1 MQSWSKQGNE
11 VASMVLVREIER
23 MFKRDGLYNSNVPWF
38 GHFNEEEELLYIGC
52 EKDVFPFTDLLLD
65 SSQETVE
72 EFKDDMKVVYMKIRM
87 YMCVVDS
94 ILGIDTPDEI
104 VFMNTKK
111 DVSLDAFSTPLGKPY
126 RDQLKACM
134 LDMGLPN
141 EDLCTLACLLG

>member
-52 EKDVFPFTDLLLD
+52 EKDVFPFMDLLPG

-72 EFKDDMKVVYMKIRM
+72 EFKDG
-87 YMCVVDS
+87 CDS
-94 ILGIDTPDEI
+94 TIFPI
-104 VFMNTKK
+104 KCK
-111 DVSLDAFSTPLGKPY
+111 
-126 RDQLKACM
+126 
-134 LDMGLPN
+134 
-141 EDLCTLACLLG
+141 